1 MDNEKN
7 NEVCEAC
14 GVAGEMGFIIGAGDE
29 TATLTITGADFST
42 AKSKQAE
49 YLKIA
54 QEINPNVTYEEK
66 FNDDTL
72 TLNVNIHFEV
82 SAEKIIFELKTRH
95 LNQ

>member
-1 MDNEKN
+1 MDKKEI
-7 NEVCEAC
+7 EVCDAC

-29 TATLTITGADFST
+29 TATLTITGADFAT
-42 AKSKQAE
+42 AKSKQSE

-54 QEINPNVTYEEK
+54 QDINPNVTYEEK
-66 FNDDTL
+66 FDDETL